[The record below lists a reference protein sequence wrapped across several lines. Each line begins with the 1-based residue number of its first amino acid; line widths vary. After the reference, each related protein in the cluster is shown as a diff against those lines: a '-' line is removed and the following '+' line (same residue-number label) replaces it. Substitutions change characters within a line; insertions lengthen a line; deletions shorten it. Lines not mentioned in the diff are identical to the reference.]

1 MLDEIEVLT
10 LFSTDVSASKAFYQ
24 KVFER
29 PILYEDDVSFVL
41 GFDTIAINILALSE
55 APELVTP
62 SEPIEVGAAV
72 QSVMTV
78 RVSSVDAACERIASL
93 GVALLNG
100 PIDRPWGR
108 RTAAFADPSGY
119 VWELAEVIG
128 EAGAAP
134 GDVG

>member
-10 LFSTDVSASKAFYQ
+10 LFSTNVSASKAFYQ